1 MLTDSV
7 KPTPQKS
14 MSARSGFSAS
24 SQHGL
29 TDGEWD
35 SFQTAFTD
43 WYEDSLETM
52 GCYVADVKK
61 ILGLPN
67 SHFSQVREF
76 VAPLNE
82 TSQRIFIDAQLIA
95 CMTVLKASGQYSEWF
110 GMRVEA
116 ATEESDRSSGG
127 ILDYVFG
134 VTDHNVVTDTS
145 RRIYLEAKRPESISS
160 TLKME
165 VNRDFL
171 AQGAAGAANLN
182 PNATYCNAFAIYDGQ
197 RMLFGYITKAS
208 GSVHVCDHVISGED
222 ILRHLLLLIHM
233 GANPGDEV
241 KVETETLEHSA
252 GGSGRRG
259 GGQGGRKHGSGRSA
273 RKDSTKKKSGQGR
286 TDGS

>member
-1 MLTDSV
+1 
-7 KPTPQKS
+7 

-171 AQGAAGAANLN
+171 AHEQHFSRPATGHAPSLCELRFAMIRHSPAISIVLN
-182 PNATYCNAFAIYDGQ
+182 QALKPKPTEVSPSWVRG
-197 RMLFGYITKAS
+197 TKLSPVTTRA
-208 GSVHVCDHVISGED
+208 
-222 ILRHLLLLIHM
+222 
-233 GANPGDEV
+233 
-241 KVETETLEHSA
+241 
-252 GGSGRRG
+252 
-259 GGQGGRKHGSGRSA
+259 RSA
-273 RKDSTKKKSGQGR
+273 
-286 TDGS
+286 